1 MKSSSLKA
9 SEIEALT
16 FIYTP
21 TQRPEGVDAAP
32 DRNPRART
40 LTPPLVGAAV
50 VLVVFVALA
59 WILTQR

>member
-1 MKSSSLKA
+1 MKSSPLKA
-9 SEIEALT
+9 GEIEALT

-21 TQRPEGVDAAP
+21 TQGPEGVGAATGA
-32 DRNPRART
+32 NPRART

-50 VLVVFVALA
+50 VLVVFVALV